1 MKEKF
6 KQRAPKRHV
15 SMVGPLTKKNLFS
28 RLQKA
33 LSQCVERN
41 GMHGHTIQQAQELLP
56 AHPPLSIWPRQF
68 LGLQRRCFQGV
79 RQTFLRQ
86 LHHFRSAGR
95 YITRSTSHLLRT
107 LIEFSLSTLCEILNL
122 PKEGDHIYLSAYDKF
137 PAFGKSESKGYSLIS
152 VDGKK
157 RNIATRRKPDF
168 RVISKWF
175 IGNVV
180 PWRGHNDYLHPLQA
194 MFLYSYDQIGGSM
207 SITSSLSLFVPLTQ
221 VSVTTPPTI
230 IQTLSS
236 L

>member
-122 PKEGDHIYLSAYDKF
+122 PKEGDHIYLSPMTSF
-137 PAFGKSESKGYSLIS
+137 Q
-152 VDGKK
+152 
-157 RNIATRRKPDF
+157 
-168 RVISKWF
+168 
-175 IGNVV
+175 
-180 PWRGHNDYLHPLQA
+180 PLA
-194 MFLYSYDQIGGSM
+194 
-207 SITSSLSLFVPLTQ
+207 SLSPKAILLSRLTVRNATLPPAASLTFVLFP
-221 VSVTTPPTI
+221 SG
-230 IQTLSS
+230 S
-236 L
+236 LEM